1 MKTEQAI
8 ELTLE
13 VDEYLNRV
21 SNYLNTPWE
30 KRDPLEYQKILKMK
44 EKLNAKIKAAK
55 GDENK

>member
-44 EKLNAKIKAAK
+44 EKLNAK
-55 GDENK
+55 